1 MKVLYGVQATGN
13 GHIARARV
21 MAPALAEAG
30 VDVDY
35 LFSGRPK
42 AELFDMECFGDYQAR
57 RGLTFCMGEGAKV
70 LPLKTLLNNS
80 LVQLYRD
87 VRSLDVSHYDL
98 VISDFE
104 PVTAWAAKLANKDSM
119 GIAHQYAFLHAL
131 PDSYYSK
138 LVRPGIKLFA
148 PVKQAVGIHWGSFDA
163 LIAPPLISPARF
175 ASKPTHKM
183 ILVYMPYEVNDVLFY
198 WFSAFPD
205 YEFRVYSKIDKAYV
219 RRNVVFSPLSR
230 DCFEKDLSMCEGV
243 ISNCGFGLASEAMQY
258 GKKFLSK
265 PMKGQAEQQSNAH
278 ILKSLGLATIIKEL
292 DVDVIEA
299 WLRLDSPLPKCFPN
313 VAATLSEW
321 IASERQKPL
330 DQVVKQM
337 WS

>member
-21 MAPALAEAG
+21 MAPALAEVG

-42 AELFDMECFGDYQAR
+42 AELFDMACFGDYTVR

-70 LPLKTLLNNS
+70 LPLKTLLNNN

-87 VRSLDVSHYDL
+87 VRSLDVSRYDL

-104 PVTAWAAKLANKDSM
+104 PVTAWSAKLANKASM
-119 GIAHQYAFLHAL
+119 GVAHQYAFLHAL
-131 PDSYYSK
+131 PDGYCSR
-138 LVRPGIKLFA
+138 LIRPGIKLFA
-148 PVKQAVGIHWGSFDA
+148 PVKQAVGIHWDSFDA

-175 ASKPTHKM
+175 TSNSTHKM

-219 RRNVVFSPLSR
+219 RSNVVFRPLSR

-265 PMKGQAEQQSNAH
+265 PMKGQAEQQSNAR
-278 ILKSLGLATIIKEL
+278 ILKSLGLATIINEL
-292 DVDVIEA
+292 GVDVIEA
-299 WLRLDSPLPKCFPN
+299 WLQLDNPLPKCFPN
-313 VAATLSEW
+313 VAAALSEW
-321 IASERQKPL
+321 IASERQIPL

>member
-21 MAPALAEAG
+21 MAPALADVG

-35 LFSGRPK
+35 LFSGRPR
-42 AELFDMECFGDYQAR
+42 ADLFDMACFGGYQVR
-57 RGLTFCMGEGAKV
+57 RGLTFCMGDGAKV
-70 LPLKTLLNNS
+70 LPIKTLLNNN

-87 VRSLDVSHYDL
+87 VRALDLSHYDL
-98 VISDFE
+98 VVSDFE
-104 PVTAWAAKLANKDSM
+104 PVTAWAAKLANKASM

-131 PDSYYSK
+131 PDGYRSK

-148 PVKQAVGIHWGSFDA
+148 PVKQAVGIHWASFDS

-175 ASKPTHKM
+175 PSSPTHRM
-183 ILVYMPYEVNDVLFY
+183 ILVYMPYEINDALFY

-219 RRNVVFSPLSR
+219 RGNVQFSPLSR

-265 PMKGQAEQQSNAH
+265 PMRGQIEQQSNAH
-278 ILKSLGLATIIKEL
+278 ILKSLGAATIIKEL
-292 DVDVIEA
+292 DADVIEA
-299 WLRLDSPLPKCFPN
+299 WLQLDSPLPKTFPN
-313 VAATLSEW
+313 VAAMLSEW
-321 IASERQKPL
+321 IGGKCQQPL